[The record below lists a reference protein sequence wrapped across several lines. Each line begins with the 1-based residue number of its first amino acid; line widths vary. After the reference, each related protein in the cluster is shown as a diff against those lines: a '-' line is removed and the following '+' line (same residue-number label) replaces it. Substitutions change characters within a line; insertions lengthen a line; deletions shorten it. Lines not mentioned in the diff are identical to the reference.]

1 MLLEVGY
8 VLGFVLAG
16 ALGAGVEALA
26 FVLMR
31 VGSWSVN
38 GRDSTTLSPNFVK
51 LDFGGQRG
59 LRWGRIG
66 V

>member
-38 GRDSTTLSPNFVK
+38 GRDGEAGLGGGGIRRHFHQTL
-51 LDFGGQRG
+51 
-59 LRWGRIG
+59 
-66 V
+66 